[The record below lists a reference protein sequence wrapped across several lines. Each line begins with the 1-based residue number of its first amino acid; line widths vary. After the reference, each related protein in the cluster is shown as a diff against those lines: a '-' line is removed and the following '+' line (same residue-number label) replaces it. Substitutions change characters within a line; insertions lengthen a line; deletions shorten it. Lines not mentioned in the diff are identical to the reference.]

1 MQRGT
6 PLDLWRLYHTWMPP
20 ATSARQ
26 HLRPPTAPN
35 RPRRAALPPSR
46 HRKGRP
52 APYCGR
58 HLGRLPYREIAPI
71 GREPLRCAAVSR
83 TLPAT
88 RPGPVAIRL
97 RPGSEALGSLH
108 GWAIL
113 FHPPPPAAPLHAP
126 AAASLRLSRMP
137 VRRSH
142 QVSCA
147 AVPSSV
153 LGGGPIKCPGRRRS
167 PLVPYVP
174 SSLPPVTPGS
184 RSRSLASACC
194 RACQRRRRGLSI
206 RRISR
211 VCGDSLG
218 LRGDTST
225 VVRPAQFAPT
235 MSVKTWSPM
244 AQVEWGWVP
253 SCAMARLK
261 ARGNGLSRPWLCSAP
276 GCRSSWRWCC
286 PDPE

>member
-142 QVSCA
+142 QVSWA
-147 AVPSSV
+147 VVPSSV
-153 LGGGPIKCPGRRRS
+153 LGGVALPSCPMFHPLSRRS
-167 PLVPYVP
+167 PRDLAVVP
-174 SSLPPVTPGS
+174 SPPPAAGPASGGAGAS
-184 RSRSLASACC
+184 RSGESAGY
-194 RACQRRRRGLSI
+194 AA
-206 RRISR
+206 
-211 VCGDSLG
+211 
-218 LRGDTST
+218 T
-225 VVRPAQFAPT
+225 P
-235 MSVKTWSPM
+235 
-244 AQVEWGWVP
+244 WG
-253 SCAMARLK
+253 
-261 ARGNGLSRPWLCSAP
+261 
-276 GCRSSWRWCC
+276 
-286 PDPE
+286 